1 MAAVRGSEAVTL
13 PADPPSGPERL
24 QQLNQVPLG
33 ILERRDAQIPVIRGV
48 FHELD
53 ARILQSLPVRPDIV
67 GREGDH
73 VARRIRIAAVH
84 LAVGAEGKGG
94 RPQVAEHDEPRVLE
108 SHLEAEDIAVER
120 QQPLYVFA
128 PDAGASQSLDHLGTS
143 RFRRVTQ
150 PLIVFRMLPKCSSMW
165 PRSARLITSS
175 ALIGGTPANTVPLLA
190 SSASDSPRSTS
201 AVAVRS
207 EEHTSELQSLRHL
220 VCRLLLE

>member
-1 MAAVRGSEAVTL
+1 MEVIPGSETMAL

-33 ILERRDAQIPVIRGV
+33 ILEGRDSQIPVIRGI

-53 ARILQSLPVRPDIV
+53 ARLLQSLPVRPDIV

-73 VARRIRIAAVH
+73 VARRIRVAAVH

-94 RPQVAEHDEPRVLE
+94 RPQVAEYDEPRVLV
-108 SHLEAEDIAVER
+108 SHLEAKDIAVER
-120 QQPLYVFA
+120 QQPFHIFA
-128 PDAGASQSLDHLGTS
+128 PDAGASQSLDHLGSS

-150 PLIVFRMLPKCSSMW
+150 PLTVFRMLPKCSSMW

-190 SSASDSPRSTS
+190 SSASDSPGARRPWPPHPSCAGPAS
-201 AVAVRS
+201 PPCCS
-207 EEHTSELQSLRHL
+207 
-220 VCRLLLE
+220 